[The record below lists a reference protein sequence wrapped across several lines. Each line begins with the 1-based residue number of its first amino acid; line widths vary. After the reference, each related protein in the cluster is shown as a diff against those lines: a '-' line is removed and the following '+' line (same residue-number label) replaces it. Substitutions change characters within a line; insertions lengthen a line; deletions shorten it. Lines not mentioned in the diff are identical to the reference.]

1 MCCPSQR
8 VGDLRESQGH
18 FEMHFGGTSTGLT
31 VHCVQYTESP
41 CCTSST
47 IYLCDIQMPAECT
60 LAGCTP
66 RHIYI
71 YTTRPY
77 GARCSLARRTMR
89 CGVYQYVRQEC
100 GRAKR
105 SSCAALTSASPVV
118 VLSFC
123 LLPVG
128 VYNAQS
134 GAVIDWLFAFS
145 GPFPVQPSP
154 HTGRTK
160 STLGRW
166 YCLRTLGS

>member
-1 MCCPSQR
+1 MWVTCVNHR
-8 VGDLRESQGH
+8 
-18 FEMHFGGTSTGLT
+18 GTSRCISAVRQPASLCT
-31 VHCVQYTESP
+31 VC
-41 CCTSST
+41 ST
-47 IYLCDIQMPAECT
+47 RNHRAVHLVLSICAIYKCLLNARWLDARR
-60 LAGCTP
+60 A
-66 RHIYI
+66 IYI

>member
-71 YTTRPY
+71 YNPSIRRALLARSPNHAVWCVPICAAGVWAGKTLEL
-77 GARCSLARRTMR
+77 RCSDKCVS
-89 CGVYQYVRQEC
+89 CGSSVFLPAAC
-100 GRAKR
+100 GCIQR
-105 SSCAALTSASPVV
+105 SIWGGHRLVI
-118 VLSFC
+118 C
-123 LLPVG
+123 L
-128 VYNAQS
+128 
-134 GAVIDWLFAFS
+134 
-145 GPFPVQPSP
+145 
-154 HTGRTK
+154 
-160 STLGRW
+160 
-166 YCLRTLGS
+166 